1 MCLMMLGALNL
12 HPQSLRTRGGSAG
25 ALLLKHLFLRRRIFV
40 IIVNMSMD
48 NILKSPTMIN
58 ALKTEAS
65 LRDPITLHTHHQ
77 LI

>member
-25 ALLLKHLFLRRRIFV
+25 A
-40 IIVNMSMD
+40 MSMD
-48 NILKSPTMIN
+48 NILKNPTMIN
-58 ALKTEAS
+58 ALNTEAS

>member
-1 MCLMMLGALNL
+1 MCVMMLSALNL
-12 HPQSLRTRGGSAG
+12 HPQSLRTRGS

-40 IIVNMSMD
+40 IIVNISMD

-58 ALKTEAS
+58 ALKSEEAS
-65 LRDPITLHTHHQ
+65 LRNPITLHAHHQ

>member
-1 MCLMMLGALNL
+1 MCVMMLSALNL
-12 HPQSLRTRGGSAG
+12 HPQSLRTRGS

-40 IIVNMSMD
+40 IIVNISMD

-58 ALKTEAS
+58 ALKTETS
-65 LRDPITLHTHHQ
+65 LRDPVTLHALHQ